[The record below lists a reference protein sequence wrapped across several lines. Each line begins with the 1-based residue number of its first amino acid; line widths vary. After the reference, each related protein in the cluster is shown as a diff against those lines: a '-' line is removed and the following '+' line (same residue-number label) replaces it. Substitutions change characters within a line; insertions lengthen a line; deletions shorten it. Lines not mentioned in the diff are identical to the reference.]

1 MNVNLQTVGGIDVSR
16 ETIVRLEA
24 LGALISKWTQSI
36 NLIAKG
42 SVSEIWA
49 RHIEDSAQLFA
60 YAPSGWE
67 TWTDIGS
74 GGGLPAL
81 VIAAIDPDRRPLTLI
96 ESDQRKC
103 LFLNTA
109 RRELDLNITVI
120 AGRIEAQ
127 QIELADIISA
137 RALAPLVD
145 LLGFSESLLKPDGT
159 ALFPKGEKYQEEL
172 DRAEID
178 WHFDVN
184 THPSTTHVDA
194 KVLEISRIQ
203 RRER

>member
-1 MNVNLQTVGGIDVSR
+1 MNLQAVGGIDVSR

-42 SVSEIWA
+42 SVSDIWD

-60 YAPSGWE
+60 YAPKDWE

-81 VIAAIDPDRRPLTLI
+81 VIAVIDPDRRPLTLI

-120 AGRIEAQ
+120 TGRIEAQ
-127 QIELADIISA
+127 HIELADIISA
-137 RALAPLVD
+137 RALAPLTD
-145 LLGFSESLLKPDGT
+145 LLGFSERLLKPDGT

-172 DRAEID
+172 DRAAID

-203 RRER
+203 HRER